1 MLLAQSKPILIS
13 PEIQFQRN
21 QGFGITVGNGAAKE
35 MNTLSANERERL
47 IELLFGVNGA
57 RINILRSEIWWTG
70 KRLAFTSYLYLSGLI
85 YDFSD
90 EQNETAQYSVVRE
103 AQKRNEMI
111 ICNTVWTPPPQ
122 WKDNNSPVQ
131 GGELLAKS
139 FENYAD
145 YLFGYMTYYKGIR
158 NLDIRLMGLQ
168 NAPDQKSAMQ
178 SCLWTPAALKDFAK
192 LVARRLKQGGFSPQF
207 LLPEVEWE
215 HALDYLKSFWED
227 PDARPLVSYVGVHSN
242 LGASPVRSAVKDFV
256 QRNSLR
262 LWISEF
268 AMPSDPSIQPIESA
282 LGLAETMVHD
292 LTEGDCNAWVY
303 WVPVAS
309 QGWAGREGLI
319 DRQGSSFKPN
329 KRFWC
334 LSQFSRFIPRDA
346 VRISTSTSEF
356 PVVAFR
362 TPEYKG
368 VVLVIVNPT
377 RQQVTQEVETRGWTM
392 ERVAAYRTSEKE
404 DGSQIAVTGESG
416 AKQSFV
422 LEPRSV
428 TTILAQIRRTGAK
441 QFPG

>member
-1 MLLAQSKPILIS
+1 MSTPLLLAQSKPILIS
-13 PEIQFQRN
+13 PEVQFQRI
-21 QGFGITVGNGAAKE
+21 QGFGITVGNGAARE
-35 MNTLSANERERL
+35 INTLPANEREQL

-57 RINILRSEIWWTG
+57 RFNIIRSEIWWTG
-70 KRLAFTSYLYLSGLI
+70 KRLAFTSFLYLSGLI

-90 EQNETAQYSVVRE
+90 EENETAQYSLVRE

-111 ICNTVWTPPPQ
+111 ICNSVWTPPPP

-131 GGELLAKS
+131 GGELLVKN

-145 YLFGYMTYYKGIR
+145 YLYGYLVYYKGIR
-158 NLDIRLMGLQ
+158 NLDVRVVGLQ

-192 LVARRLKQGGFSPQF
+192 LVAKRLKLGGFSPQF
-207 LLPEVEWE
+207 LLPDVEWE
-215 HALDYLKSFWED
+215 HAMAYLKSFWED
-227 PDARPLVSYVGVHSN
+227 PDARPLVSYIGVHSN
-242 LGASPVRSAVKDFV
+242 LGPTPARSALKDFV
-256 QRNSLR
+256 QRNSLK
-262 LWISEF
+262 LWVTEF
-268 AMPSDPSIQPIESA
+268 AMPSDVSSQQMESG
-282 LGLAETMVHD
+282 LGLAETLVRD

-303 WVPVAS
+303 WVPMAS
-309 QGWAGREGLI
+309 QGWGGREGLI
-319 DRQGSSFKPN
+319 DRQGNSFKPT

-346 VRISTSTSEF
+346 VRIPTSISEL

-368 VVLVIVNPT
+368 VVLVMVNPS
-377 RQQVTQEVETRGWTM
+377 RQQVTQEVEIHGWTM
-392 ERVAAYRTSEKE
+392 ERVAAYRTTEKE
-404 DGSQIAVTGESG
+404 DGSQVAVTGESG

-428 TTILAQIRRTGAK
+428 TTVLAQIRRTGAR
-441 QFPG
+441 